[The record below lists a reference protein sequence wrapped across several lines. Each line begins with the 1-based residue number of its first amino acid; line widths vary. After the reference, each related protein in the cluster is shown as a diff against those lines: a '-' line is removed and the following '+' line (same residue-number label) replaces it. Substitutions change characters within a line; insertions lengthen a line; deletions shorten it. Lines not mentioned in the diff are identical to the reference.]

1 MTPEYILSKSLCRPA
16 HCGDYTPETRLS
28 EIENMQY
35 ASEYAEPGYT
45 NPAKG
50 ILFANWN
57 LFPRGVD
64 SLLES
69 YGYEIH
75 WSDEWATCD
84 DCGRA
89 VRTSADCY
97 AWSPSYICGDGG
109 ITCTDCLVGDAG
121 SYLESLENNPRT
133 ALSIQAIDP
142 GEYGYVLISGRY
154 EAGFHAGMTDDPEK
168 VYTEL
173 VVGGCRRVLF
183 KIDERS
189 QFYIRFSVWNHPE
202 DWEHGIC

>member
-1 MTPEYILSKSLCRPA
+1 MTPEYILRKSLCRPA
-16 HCGDYTPETRLS
+16 FCGDYTPETRLS
-28 EIENMQY
+28 EIENIGF

-57 LFPRGVD
+57 LLPREVD

-75 WSDEWATCD
+75 WDDEWTICD
-84 DCGRA
+84 GCGRA
-89 VRTSADCY
+89 IRTSPDCY
-97 AWSPSYICGDGG
+97 SWSPSYTEQDGG

-142 GEYGYVLISGRY
+142 GEYGYVLISDKF
-154 EAGFHAGMTDDPEK
+154 ENGFHAGMTDDPGK
-168 VYTEL
+168 IFAEL
-173 VVGGCRRVLF
+173 ERRYARILF

-189 QFYIRFSVWNHPE
+189 QFYIRFSVWNRPE
-202 DWEHGIC
+202 N